1 MYSMCNIVLVEAVQY
16 REDPPSSDII
26 EPTSAPKHELD
37 GMAPP
42 THQSTK
48 IERDTRDDNMA
59 NVVTELE
66 GKLKKNQGEDLR
78 LIAVHLNLNIPF

>member
-1 MYSMCNIVLVEAVQY
+1 MNGYITRHYVSNACLVEAVPY
-16 REDPPSSDII
+16 REDPASSDII
-26 EPTSAPKHELD
+26 EPSIAPKHELD

-48 IERDTRDDNMA
+48 IDRDTRDDNMA

-66 GKLKKNQGEDLR
+66 GKLKKNQGKD
-78 LIAVHLNLNIPF
+78 

>member
-1 MYSMCNIVLVEAVQY
+1 MFNAYLVEAAPY
-16 REDPPSSDII
+16 RDDPPSSDVI
-26 EPTSAPKHELD
+26 EPIVAKHELD

-59 NVVTELE
+59 HVVTELE
-66 GKLKKNQGEDLR
+66 GKLKKNQERGFEIFLFFA
-78 LIAVHLNLNIPF
+78 LE

>member
-1 MYSMCNIVLVEAVQY
+1 MSHTVSYRLTCLMLSYDLCLVEALPI
-16 REDPPSSDII
+16 RDDPPSSDII
-26 EPTSAPKHELD
+26 EPVVQKHELD

-48 IERDTRDDNMA
+48 IDRETRDDNMA

-66 GKLKKNQGEDLR
+66 GKLKKNQDRG
-78 LIAVHLNLNIPF
+78 F